1 MRRLTLRGLL
11 AASLIAV
18 PATALANLGASQE
31 SATDDPHF
39 AAGRRAIEAQDW
51 PAAVE
56 AMRKA
61 VAANPRNADAH
72 NWMGYAYRK
81 QGNFEASFAAYAE
94 ALRLD
99 PNHKAAHEYL
109 GEAYLATGQ
118 LAKAQGELE
127 ALKRLC
133 TPIPCEEL
141 KDLQRAIDDYKK
153 KAQQ

>member
-1 MRRLTLRGLL
+1 MRHVTPRASL
-11 AASLIAV
+11 AAMLIAV
-18 PATALANLGASQE
+18 PATVLANLGASSE
-31 SATDDPHF
+31 STKDDPNF
-39 AAGRRAIEAQDW
+39 AAGRQAIEAQDW

-56 AMRKA
+56 AMRKVIA
-61 VAANPRNADAH
+61 SDPKNADAH

-118 LAKAQGELE
+118 IAKAEAELA
-127 ALKRLC
+127 ALQRLC

-141 KDLQRAIDDYKK
+141 KDLQRAIDEYR
-153 KAQQ
+153 KARK